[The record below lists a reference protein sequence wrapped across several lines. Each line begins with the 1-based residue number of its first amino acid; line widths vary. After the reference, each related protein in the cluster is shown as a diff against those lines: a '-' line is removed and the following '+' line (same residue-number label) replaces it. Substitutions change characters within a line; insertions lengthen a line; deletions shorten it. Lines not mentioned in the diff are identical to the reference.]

1 MNMALNFRTALG
13 LLCLIFPLVS
23 QAWWSEDWAFR
34 KEIKIDTSPTG
45 GDIATPVNDAQ
56 VLVRLHAGN
65 FGYFMDV
72 QPKAEDIRFIDSDD
86 KTPLKFHIERFD
98 PINQIA
104 LIWVKLPQVQG
115 GATTRS
121 IWMYYSNATA
131 VKAADMGGTYDA
143 PQAVVLH
150 FSDPQALGSDATAY
164 GNNAQATDIKSSEG
178 LIGGAA
184 SFEGKGGMTIP
195 AGRGLLATAESGF
208 TFSTWVKIDAEQ
220 TEALLIGWSGG
231 GTENVALHLVGS
243 TPRVR
248 YTGSDGVPL
257 EISSSVP
264 LTLGQWQHLALVAAS
279 DGLSLYV
286 NGALAGSLADVKPT
300 LNGPLQIGAAADS
313 SQGLVGQLDEVGIAA
328 TARSADWIRFA
339 VHAQTPE
346 SKLLVYGEDGQQ
358 EGASGG
364 ESYFGTILRNVTLDG
379 WVVIVLLVIM
389 AALSWVVMASKGM
402 VIARIRKDNAAFL
415 QRFAQLG
422 VQEVDKLDSDA
433 AVSEEERDSSAL
445 LTALSGH
452 HEHFQSSNVYRI
464 YHAGVQ
470 ELHHRALKSVGA
482 QAVLF
487 LTPQAVNALKATM
500 DGVLVR
506 ELQKLNSQMVVLT
519 IAISG
524 GPFLGLLGTVVGV
537 MITFAAI
544 AASGDVNVNAIAPG
558 IAAALVATVAGLGVA
573 IPALFGYNYI
583 GSRIKEVSAD
593 MHVFVDEF
601 VAKIAEQH
609 S

>member
-1 MNMALNFRTALG
+1 MNLAHRFRMVLG
-13 LLCLIFPLVS
+13 CLFLLFPLVT
-23 QAWWSEDWAFR
+23 QAWWNEEWAFR
-34 KEIKIDTSPTG
+34 KELKIDTSPAG
-45 GDIATPVNDAQ
+45 GDIAAPVSEAQ
-56 VLVRLHAGN
+56 VLVRLHTGN
-65 FGYFMDV
+65 FGYFTDV
-72 QPKAEDIRFIDSDD
+72 QANAEDIRFIDSDD

-98 PINQIA
+98 PVNQIA
-104 LIWVKLPQVQG
+104 LIWVKLPQMQG
-115 GATTRS
+115 GATARS

-131 VKAADMGGTYDA
+131 VKGADVGGTYDA
-143 PQAVVLH
+143 SQAVVLH
-150 FSDPQALGSDATAY
+150 FADPKALGSDATAY
-164 GNNAQATDIKSSEG
+164 GNNAQVTNVKDSEG
-178 LIGGAA
+178 AIGAAA
-184 SFEGKGGMTIP
+184 SFDGKGIMTIP
-195 AGRGLLATAESGF
+195 AGRGLLTTPESGF
-208 TFSTWVKIDAEQ
+208 TLSTWVKIDAEQ
-220 TEALLIGWSGG
+220 AEALLIGWSGT
-231 GTENVALHLVGS
+231 TENLALQLTGA

-248 YTGSDGVPL
+248 YTDVGGVQHEFSASAPL
-257 EISSSVP
+257 A
-264 LTLGQWQHLALVAAS
+264 LGQWQHLALVAAT
-279 DGLSLYV
+279 DGLTLYV
-286 NGALAGSLADVKPT
+286 NGAVAGTLPGVKPT
-300 LNGPLQIGAAADS
+300 LNGPLQIGATADAT
-313 SQGLVGQLDEVGIAA
+313 QGLVGQLDEIGVAA

-339 VHAQTPE
+339 VRGQAAET
-346 SKLLVYGEDGQQ
+346 KLLVYGEDGQQ
-358 EGASGG
+358 EAASGG
-364 ESYFGTILRNVTLDG
+364 VSYFSTILHNVTLDG
-379 WVVIVLLVIM
+379 WVVIVVLVIM
-389 AALSWVVMASKGM
+389 AALSWVVMASKAM
-402 VIARIRKDNAAFL
+402 VVTRIRKDNAAFL

-422 VQEVDKLDSDA
+422 VREVDQLDSDA

-482 QAVLF
+482 QAVLC

-601 VAKIAEQH
+601 IAKIAEQH